1 MSLPASFSNNTSPTG
16 VQLDQNFAALGAM
29 AVTHCTATGTNTIT
43 LSPLSSQPAVAA
55 YTNQQLFDFQAAA
68 SSNGAVTLQV
78 GSLSALPLYLIGGA
92 QADSGDI
99 TISTPYLIQYLSTLN
114 SGNGG
119 FQLLSN
125 VPSSAAVAQ
134 SNGLVHGLLM
144 FNNSGTPNTKIDITA
159 GYSLL
164 TTTGGTP
171 KFLAS
176 VSVTI
181 DLTTT
186 GANGMDTGARPTSG
200 WVYCYII
207 NNGSVTAGLATAT
220 SPTAGLPSPFPGG
233 YSNFAYV
240 GAMYCDASQNLLRT
254 KQIGKD
260 AEFQITAST
269 NTATTPVISHGTTG
283 TYSGTSPSLAVVTVA
298 GNTAGIVPLTAGA
311 IDILA
316 YAFWKNGATGS
327 VLVAP
332 SSSWGG
338 TNNGPVGSAG
348 QIWPISTNGVDGT
361 FGTRM
366 VLEAA
371 SIGVAITGAG
381 GAVGCYGWSD
391 YYSAG

>member
-1 MSLPASFSNNTSPTG
+1 MALPASFSNNTSPTG

-43 LSPLSSQPAVAA
+43 LSPLSNQPAVAA
-55 YTNQQLFDFQAAA
+55 YTNQQIFDFQAAA
-68 SSNGAVTLQV
+68 SSNGSVTVQV
-78 GSLSALPLYLIGGA
+78 GSLSSLPLYLIGGA
-92 QADSGDI
+92 QAGSGDI

-114 SGNGG
+114 TGGGG
-119 FQLLSN
+119 FQILSA

-159 GYSLL
+159 GYTVL

-171 KFLAS
+171 KFLSS

-240 GAMYCDASQNLLRT
+240 GAMRCDGSQNLLRS
-254 KQIGKD
+254 KQDGR
-260 AEFQITAST
+260 QVTYTVTAST
-269 NTATTPVISHGTTG
+269 NTATLPSIASGVVG
-283 TYSGTSPSLAVVTVA
+283 TYSATSPTL
-298 GNTAGIVPLTAGA
+298 TATSITSVVPLTASVIALNVTNTFAGGSGA
-311 IDILA
+311 
-316 YAFWKNGATGS
+316 NM
-327 VLVAP
+327 LVAP
-332 SSSWGG
+332 SQSYSGA
-338 TNNGPVGSAG
+338 NNGPQGSNNMVFPVGIAGISQLGVQANLLLEGTTISIASSA
-348 QIWPISTNGVDGT
+348 
-361 FGTRM
+361 
-366 VLEAA
+366 
-371 SIGVAITGAG
+371 AG
-381 GAVGCYGWSD
+381 GAVNAYGWTD